1 MIYAEFFRKN
11 GNFCGFEVKGHAGL
25 AESGSDIACASVS
38 SAVQMSANTI
48 TDIFKYKAEV
58 SVGEN
63 TVLLK
68 TAVCDEILQKLY
80 DSLLMQLEL
89 LSQEFNGT
97 INIEFTEV

>member
-11 GNFCGFEVKGHAGL
+11 GNFCGFKVKGHAGL
-25 AESGSDIACASVS
+25 DESGRDIACASVS

-58 SVGEN
+58 SVGDN

-68 TAVCDEILQKLY
+68 TTVCDEILQKLY

-89 LSQEFNGT
+89 LSHEFNGT